1 MASSISI
8 LSLFVLVLISG
19 YFTFPLDNFSSE
31 SSPLSFENELTTEHS
46 FNARAAVGDDF
57 FTTPSEESTSSVTE
71 PFSLEYT
78 TITTDV
84 KRSVGD
90 GSDIFAT
97 TVEYEFTTDA
107 ERRERMTEDFSTVES
122 STFTDITEKT
132 PEEKREMEPAS
143 DIVEEGTTERV
154 ESAGN
159 SRRGLDV
166 ELPFGKEP
174 KETQSS
180 LEFTTFA
187 TTLFASTSS
196 DIAPEF
202 YTHTSTEFSPM
213 ELTTQKYVGSLRK
226 GDDDEEH
233 ESDRKQKP
241 QEKADEELKPEK
253 EEVHKPEEEEEGRKP
268 EKEHKRKPN
277 KEERKP
283 EKEEEEKHKSEEHET
298 AVDSDKEKDSKKKLS
313 KSDKNDSSES
323 DENGK
328 EKYATGQLLDQD
340 SSKSFQQRPKDFAIL
355 VEPDVFFT
363 SMTNEVAKNQRFT
376 TESTKLAQGS
386 TLLLF
391 LLAGFLFCACL
402 TASTLAFV
410 KNRHKLNRK
419 SRIIEME
426 AYLDEHYT
434 HPFLFHQHYEK

>member
-1 MASSISI
+1 MASPISI
-8 LSLFVLVLISG
+8 LSLFALVLISG

-46 FNARAAVGDDF
+46 FNARATVGDDF

-71 PFSLEYT
+71 PFSFEYT

-84 KRSVGD
+84 KRSVDD

-132 PEEKREMEPAS
+132 PKEKREMETAS
-143 DIVEEGTTERV
+143 DIVEKGTTERV
-154 ESAGN
+154 EITEN
-159 SRRGLDV
+159 SKRGLEV

-180 LEFTTFA
+180 LEFTTLA

-196 DIAPEF
+196 DVAPEL
-202 YTHTSTEFSPM
+202 YTPTSTEFSPI

-226 GDDDEEH
+226 EDDDEEH

-241 QEKADEELKPEK
+241 QEKVDEERKPEK
-253 EEVHKPEEEEEGRKP
+253 EEVHKPEEEEEEERKP
-268 EKEHKRKPN
+268 EKEHKRKPK

-283 EKEEEEKHKSEEHET
+283 EEEEEERKSEEHET
-298 AVDSDKEKDSKKKLS
+298 AVVSDNKKDSKKKLS
-313 KSDKNDSSES
+313 KSDKNDSSDS
-323 DENGK
+323 GENSK

-340 SSKSFQQRPKDFAIL
+340 SSKSLEQRPKGFAIL

-363 SMTNEVAKNQRFT
+363 SMTNEVAKNQQFT

-434 HPFLFHQHYEK
+434 HPFLFHQYYEK